1 MSTRPPPRDASRDL
15 YRRSGARKTA
25 PRPDAAPATPPPGVV
40 KEVTSLNNPVV
51 KDLRALHMKKE
62 RAETGLFLAEG
73 LKLVTDALD
82 EGWPIR
88 TLVHASRVKTQPLV
102 ARAVARAEAAGAL
115 VLEVSDEV
123 LTKICRRDNPQM
135 VVAAFEQRLGTLADI
150 PRETGVWV
158 ALEGIKDPGNLG
170 TIIRTVDSVGA
181 CGVILL
187 GDTTDPFALEAV
199 RATMGSLFHVPLIEA
214 SLEDFVAWKQAVA
227 MPVWGTHLKGAVDY
241 RTVSWPDRCVLMMG
255 NEQSGLPAPH
265 VEACDGIVK
274 IPMAG
279 RADSLNLAVATAV
292 MLYEVRRGGLRV

>member
-1 MSTRPPPRDASRDL
+1 MTQQRPPRDASRAL
-15 YRRSGARKTA
+15 YRRSGQ
-25 PRPDAAPATPPPGVV
+25 RPIPTQTPAAPAEAPKV
-40 KEVTSLNNPVV
+40 VTSLTNPVV

-62 RAETGLFLAEG
+62 REASGLFLAEG
-73 LKLVTDALD
+73 LKLVTDALE

-88 TLVHASRVKTQPLV
+88 TLVHATRVKDQPLV
-102 ARAVARAEAAGAL
+102 ARAATTARERGAL

-135 VVAAFEQRLGTLADI
+135 VVAAFEQRLGTLDDV
-150 PRETGVWV
+150 PEETGVWV

-181 CGVILL
+181 CGVILI

-199 RATMGSLFHVPLIEA
+199 RATMGSLFHVPLIA
-214 SLEDFVAWKQAVA
+214 ATLADFAVWKTARA
-227 MPVWGTHLKGAVDY
+227 MPVYGTHLKGAVDY
-241 RTVSWPDRCVLMMG
+241 RTVTWPERCVVLMG
-255 NEQSGLPAPH
+255 NEQSGLPDAY
-265 VEACDGIVK
+265 VDICDGIVK

-292 MLYEVRRGGLRV
+292 MLYEVRRGGLVF